1 MVIKISEVPCREVI
15 GLLRQSQT
23 INYFQGEIVRK
34 HVIVKQNSPPETYS
48 YSTII
53 FKFVMFIVI
62 YVLDEIY

>member
-1 MVIKISEVPCREVI
+1 MKWLVFFGNLKPLIIFK
-15 GLLRQSQT
+15 
-23 INYFQGEIVRK
+23 VRK
-34 HVIVKQNSPPETYS
+34 QVIIVKQNGPPETYS